1 MLSNLKNL
9 IGLNKTSYKDIANL
23 LDISEKSVYS
33 KVNEKT
39 DFTLSE
45 IKKIRTF
52 IFPQYDFQYLF
63 ASDKTA

>member
-9 IGLNKTSYKDIANL
+9 IGLNKTSYRDIANL